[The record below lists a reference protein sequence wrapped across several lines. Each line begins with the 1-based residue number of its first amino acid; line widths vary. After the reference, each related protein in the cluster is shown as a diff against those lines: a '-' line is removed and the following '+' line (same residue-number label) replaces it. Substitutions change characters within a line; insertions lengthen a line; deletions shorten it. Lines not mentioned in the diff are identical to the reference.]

1 MNLNMGTSSVIMA
14 LSSEGGTAYAG
25 NKCVG
30 ILNIE

>member
-1 MNLNMGTSSVIMA
+1 METSRVIMA
-14 LSSEGGTAYAG
+14 LPSEGGTVYAG